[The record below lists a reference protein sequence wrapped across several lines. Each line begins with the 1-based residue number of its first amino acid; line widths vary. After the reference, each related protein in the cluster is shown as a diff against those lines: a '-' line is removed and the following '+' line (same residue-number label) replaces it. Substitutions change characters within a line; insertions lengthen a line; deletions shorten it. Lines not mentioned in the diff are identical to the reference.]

1 MNVELLIKEVARC
14 ALEHGYLHLGHCT
27 LQEFIAEDLKV
38 SQETLIN
45 LLKEIE

>member
-1 MNVELLIKEVARC
+1 MNVELLKEVARC

-27 LQEFIAEDLKV
+27 LQEFIAKELNV

-45 LLKEIE
+45 LLEEIK